1 MCMESSGGQQ
11 HESDNVLHES
21 AHDANISEELDENLD
36 TKLGATSDH
45 AAIADLASPSA
56 SYVQAE
62 AVAARDKINEI
73 LDVLRD
79 SGLIPSA

>member
-1 MCMESSGGQQ
+1 MP
-11 HESDNVLHES
+11 
-21 AHDANISEELDENLD
+21 NIPDENVPHEQAHAD
-36 TKLGATSDH
+36 ATDAQMARTSDH
-45 AAIADLASPSA
+45 AAIPDLASPGA

-79 SGLIPSA
+79 AELIP